1 MQIYMYVYQYIYI
14 YMDIHQY
21 IYERNMYIHYI
32 RTKHAFISQLPERS
46 LRADLQTY
54 QTCQVNV
61 ATLVKFYLGSDH

>member
-1 MQIYMYVYQYIYI
+1 
-14 YMDIHQY
+14 MDIHQY